1 MNFFKIFLSEKLQR
15 SVVVVITSWLV
26 LKGIVSLIGEHFDI
40 TSSML
45 SENITVIKYSPI
57 LDSFFNE

>member
-1 MNFFKIFLSEKLQR
+1 MNFFEIFLSEKLQR

-26 LKGIVSLIGEHFDI
+26 LKGIVSLIGEHFGI

-57 LDSFFNE
+57 LDSFLNE